1 MRKKDIHKVK
11 RIGLLHLL
19 LILLAA
25 CSSVGNFPEGEVL
38 YSGIKEIAFDKTPKD
53 TIRKTEEGEGVITAL
68 VDAYNTVEGLL
79 TGSSTIPIDEK
90 TRKLQEDS
98 LKEVR
103 KLNAQAYATAKS
115 EVEAALAYAP
125 NGSFMGSSSSRWPI
139 RPRMW
144 IYKKY
149 LYSQTKFGKW
159 MFDHFAATPRFL
171 SNANPEVR
179 TQVAKNT
186 LKNYGYLRGTAS
198 YDIVPRKDS
207 TEAKV
212 FYSIHPAELFSLDSI
227 SYLMFPPQAD
237 SIVQTSKKKT
247 LLHRGNPFSIID
259 LDGERSRLSAQ
270 FRNNGYY
277 FFQPEYIVYRADTLQ
292 HPLKVQLQVQP
303 SATMPEEAG
312 KQYYMGNTYIRL
324 MNYND
329 YRIVDTIGHR
339 DIKISYSGTKGK
351 LPLHFGA
358 MRRFLFYRKG
368 DLYRQGI
375 QQLVQNKLV
384 GMGIFSQFKMNYVP
398 RGPIQGGGDTLD
410 VQITAMLD
418 KPYDAEF
425 EGKITTKSNGQ
436 VGPGASFSMSKKN
449 AFRGAETLGLDLWGS
464 YEWQTG
470 AGLQGKRS
478 LINSYEYG
486 TNVHLV
492 YPRFMLFGLG
502 KKLNRH
508 SLTSTTF
515 QIDAK
520 WLNRAN
526 YFNRVSFGARVIYD
540 YQRKRN
546 VKNQIT
552 PFRLDY
558 AVQLHTT
565 ERFDSIVNAN
575 QSLYVSMRNQF
586 VPCMEYTYTWTS
598 LHHAPR
604 TFIMTAKEAGNLVS
618 GIYSAFGESW
628 TKKNK
633 ELFSV
638 PFAQYLKLTAQYTHK
653 FRLTEKSCIATRA
666 FGGCVWSYGNSTIA
680 PYNDLFSIGGANSIR
695 AFAVRS
701 IGPGAYHPR
710 GSSFSYIDEMG
721 DLKLEANVEYRFPLV
736 ANLYGAVF
744 LDAGNVWLMHKEIER
759 PRGNISISRF
769 GKDIALGTGV
779 GIRYDLDIFVIRFDL
794 GIGLHAP
801 YDSGN
806 NGYYNMP
813 NFGKS
818 LGYHLAIGYPF

>member
-1 MRKKDIHKVK
+1 MKYVHKGK
-11 RIGLLHLL
+11 GIGFLY
-19 LILLAA
+19 ILAFLQVA
-25 CSSVGNFPEGEVL
+25 CSTVGNLPEDEVL
-38 YSGIKEIAFDKTPKD
+38 YAGIKEIAYDKFPKD
-53 TIRKTEEGEGVITAL
+53 TIQTENEEGVITAI

-79 TGSSTIPIDEK
+79 SGNSAMTFVDEQTK
-90 TRKLQEDS
+90 KQKEDS
-98 LKEVR
+98 LKQVR
-103 KLNAQAYATAKS
+103 AINKQAYLTAKA
-115 EVEAALAYAP
+115 EVEAALSYEP
-125 NGSFMGSSSSRWPI
+125 NGSFMGSNFTRWPI

-149 LYSQTKFGKW
+149 LYSQKRFGKW
-159 MFDHFAATPRFL
+159 MFEHFAATPKFI
-171 SNANPEVR
+171 SNVNPDIR

-186 LKNYGYLRGTAS
+186 LKNYGYLRGTTS
-198 YDIVPRKDS
+198 YSIVPMKDS
-207 TEAKV
+207 LEAKV
-212 FYSIHPAELFSLDSI
+212 SYFVHPSELFCLDSI
-227 SYLMFPPQAD
+227 TYQKFLPQTD
-237 SIVQTSKKKT
+237 SIIRASRKKT
-247 LLHRGNPFSIID
+247 LLHKGNPFCVVD
-259 LDGERSRLSAQ
+259 LDGERVRLSEQ

-277 FFQPEYIVYRADTLQ
+277 FFQPEHIVFRADTLQ
-292 HPLKVQLQVQP
+292 HPLKVQLQVCP
-303 SATMPEEAG
+303 SPTMPDEAG

-324 MNYND
+324 TDYND
-329 YRIVDTIGHR
+329 YNIVDTLKLR
-339 DIKISYSGTKGK
+339 DTRISYSGTRGK
-351 LPLHFGA
+351 LPLHYGA
-358 MRRFLFYRKG
+358 MKRFLFYHKG
-368 DLYRQGI
+368 DLYRQNI
-375 QQLVQNKLV
+375 QELVQNKLA
-384 GMGIFSQFKMNYVP
+384 GMGIFSQFKMNYIP
-398 RGPIQGGGDTLD
+398 RDSIQGGDTLD
-410 VQITAMLD
+410 VQISAMLD
-418 KPYDAEF
+418 KQYDAEF

-436 VGPGASFSMSKKN
+436 VGPGAQFSMSKKN

-478 LINSYEYG
+478 LLNSYEYG
-486 TNVHLV
+486 TNVHLT
-492 YPRFMLFGLG
+492 YPRLMLFGWG

-526 YFNRVSFGARVIYD
+526 YFNRVSFGARVVYD

-546 VKNQIT
+546 VKNEIT

-604 TFIMTAKEAGNLVS
+604 TFTVTAKEAGNVVS
-618 GIYSAFGESW
+618 SIYAAAGEPW
-628 TKKNK
+628 KKKDK
-633 ELFSV
+633 ELFGV

-653 FRLTEKSCIATRA
+653 FRLTGKSCIATRV
-666 FGGCVWSYGNSTIA
+666 FGGCVWSYGNSSIA

-736 ANLYGAVF
+736 ANLYGALF
-744 LDAGNVWLMHKEIER
+744 MDAGNVWLMHKEDER
-759 PRGNISISRF
+759 PNGNISLDRL
-769 GKDIALGTGV
+769 GKDIALGTGI
-779 GIRYDLDIFVIRFDL
+779 GLRYDLDIFVIRFDL

-801 YDSGN
+801 YDSN
-806 NGYYNMP
+806 RKGYYNMP
-813 NFGKS
+813 RFGNS
-818 LGYHLAIGYPF
+818 LGYHLAVGYPF

>member
-1 MRKKDIHKVK
+1 MRKRDVHKIK
-11 RIGLLHLL
+11 GIGLLC
-19 LILLAA
+19 LLAFLQTA
-25 CSSVGNFPEGEVL
+25 CSTVGNFPDGEVL
-38 YSGIKEIAFDKTPKD
+38 YAGIKEIAYDKEPKD
-53 TIRKTEEGEGVITAL
+53 TIPQPEEEEGVITAL

-79 TGSSTIPIDEK
+79 SGSGSVPIDEK
-90 TRKLQEDS
+90 AKKLQEDS
-98 LKEVR
+98 LKQVH
-103 KLNAQAYATAKS
+103 KLNRQAYLTTKA
-115 EVEAALAYAP
+115 EVEAALAFEP
-125 NGSFMGSSSSRWPI
+125 NGSFMGSSYTRWPL

-149 LYSQTKFGKW
+149 LYSRRKFGKW
-159 MFDHFAATPRFL
+159 MFEHFAATPKFI
-171 SNANPEVR
+171 SNVNPDIR
-179 TQVAKNT
+179 AQVAKNT
-186 LKNYGYLRGTAS
+186 LKNYGYLRGTTS
-198 YDIVPRKDS
+198 YSIVPQKDS
-207 TEAKV
+207 LEAKV
-212 FYSIHPAELFSLDSI
+212 SYAIHPAELFSLDSI
-227 SYLMFPPQAD
+227 SYKQFPPQAD
-237 SIVQTSKKKT
+237 SIIHASKRKT
-247 LLHRGNPFSIID
+247 LLHRGNPFSVVD
-259 LDGERSRLSAQ
+259 LDGERTRLSEQ

-303 SATMPEEAG
+303 STIMPDEAA

-324 MNYND
+324 MDYNNYQ
-329 YRIVDTIGHR
+329 IVDTIGRR

-368 DLYRQGI
+368 DLYRQDM
-375 QQLVQNKLV
+375 QQIVQNKLA
-384 GMGIFSQFKMNYVP
+384 GMGVFSQFKMNYIP
-398 RGPIQGGGDTLD
+398 RAEGGDTLD
-410 VQITAMLD
+410 VQISAMLD

-425 EGKITTKSNGQ
+425 EGKLTTKSNGQ
-436 VGPGASFSMSKKN
+436 IGPGASFSMSKKN

-478 LINSYEYG
+478 LLNSYEYG
-486 TNVHLV
+486 TNVHLI

-508 SLTSTTF
+508 SLTTTTF

-526 YFNRVSFGARVIYD
+526 YFNRVSFGTRVVYN

-546 VKNQIT
+546 VKNEIT

-598 LHHAPR
+598 RHHAPR
-604 TFIMTAKEAGNLVS
+604 TFTVNAKEAGNLVS
-618 GIYSAFGESW
+618 GIYSACGESW
-628 TKKNK
+628 TRKNK
-633 ELFSV
+633 ELFGV
-638 PFAQYLKLTAQYTHK
+638 PFAQYLKLSAQYTHK
-653 FRLTEKSCIATRA
+653 FKLTEKSCFAARV

-721 DLKLEANVEYRFPLV
+721 DLKLEMNVEYRFPLV

-744 LDAGNVWLMHKEIER
+744 MDAGNVWLMHKEDER
-759 PRGNISISRF
+759 PQGNIDLSRI

-779 GIRYDLDIFVIRFDL
+779 GLRYDLDIFVIRFDL

-801 YDSGN
+801 YDSDRK
-806 NGYYNMP
+806 GYYNMP
-813 NFGKS
+813 RFGKS
-818 LGYHLAIGYPF
+818 LGYHLAVGYPF